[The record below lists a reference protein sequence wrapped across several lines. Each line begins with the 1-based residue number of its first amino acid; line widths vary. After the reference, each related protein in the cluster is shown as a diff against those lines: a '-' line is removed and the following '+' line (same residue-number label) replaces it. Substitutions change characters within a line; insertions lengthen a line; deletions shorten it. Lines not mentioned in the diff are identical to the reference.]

1 MTTRK
6 PWTMQS
12 LHKRMLKLVQHKE
25 VSIKFSKLMNKSAD
39 VVWDDIF
46 PPTNIQIRID
56 KNSFSTES
64 NYIAAVIHEVLHV
77 ILFEIFYRY
86 MDDDVEE
93 IVILALESAF
103 ETYINKKPSRLKA
116 WQKVI
121 EDKLKEQEEKEL

>member
-1 MTTRK
+1 
-6 PWTMQS
+6 
-12 LHKRMLKLVQHKE
+12 
-25 VSIKFSKLMNKSAD
+25 MNKSAD

-64 NYIAAVIHEVLHV
+64 TYIAAVIHEVLHV